1 MNIQLQDNKKIYF
14 ASDFHLGSPTYEKSR
29 EREDRII
36 KWLDSIKE
44 DAQAI
49 FLVGDLF
56 DFWFEYKT
64 TIPKGFTRFL
74 GKLAEL
80 SDSGI
85 DLHVFVGN
93 HDIWMF
99 GYFEQELNAKV
110 YHDPITFILNHTK
123 IMIGHGDGLGP
134 GDKGY
139 KRLKKLF
146 TSKACQWLFKWIH
159 PDIGIG
165 LANSWSNKSRAAA
178 LSNPEEQKFLGEDEW
193 LWQYAKEREVKEHHD
208 YYLFGHRHLPLNLE
222 VGETSKYINLGE
234 WLTFNTYAVF
244 EGNELKLKKFE
255 A

>member
-1 MNIQLQDNKKIYF
+1 MDIQLQDNKKIYF
-14 ASDFHLGSPTYEKSR
+14 ASDFHLGSPSYEKSR

-36 KWLDSIKE
+36 RWLDSIKE
-44 DAQAI
+44 DAQSI

-74 GKLAEL
+74 GKLAQL

-93 HDIWMF
+93 HDLWMF

-110 YHDPITFILNHTK
+110 YHDPATFFLNNTK
-123 IMIGHGDGLGP
+123 VLIGHGDGLGP
-134 GDKGY
+134 EDKGY

-146 TSKACQWLFKWIH
+146 TNKTCQWLFKWIH

-165 LANSWSNKSRAAA
+165 LANSWSNKSKAAA
-178 LSNPEEQKFLGEDEW
+178 MAKPKEQQFLGDAEW
-193 LWQYAKEREVKEHHD
+193 LWQYAKEIESKEHHD
-208 YYLFGHRHLPLNLE
+208 YYLFGHRHLPLDLE

-234 WLTFNTYAVF
+234 WMTHNTYAVF
-244 EGNELKLKKFE
+244 EGSDLKLKKFE